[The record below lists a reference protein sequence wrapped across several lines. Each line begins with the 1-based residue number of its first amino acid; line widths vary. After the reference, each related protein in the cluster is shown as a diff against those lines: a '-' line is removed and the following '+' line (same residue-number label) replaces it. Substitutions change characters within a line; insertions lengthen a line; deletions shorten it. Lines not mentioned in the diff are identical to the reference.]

1 MKTSADSRVTE
12 AIREIKEQHCDTC
25 GNQAKGFTFR
35 KMLLTYYCRK
45 CLHQEFNVSGP
56 VTYPDAS
63 AAD

>member
-1 MKTSADSRVTE
+1 MKTSGASKITD

-25 GNQAKGFTFR
+25 GHQAKGFTYR

-45 CLHQEFNVSGP
+45 CLRQEFNVSGSI
-56 VTYPDAS
+56 TLPDTA